1 MSYVELHLTPSMV
14 VMYDAVQCDKGCNN
28 LVQRK
33 SSNVILTSKL
43 MASYDLS
50 GFGEA
55 FDMLPRGNY

>member
-1 MSYVELHLTPSMV
+1 MAYVELHLTPSMV
-14 VMYDAVQCDKGCNN
+14 VMYDADKGCNN
-28 LVQRK
+28 LVQSK
-33 SSNVILTSKL
+33 SSNVILSSKL